1 MTHVWM
7 MVMRVRIRVPTWWRR
22 TAMRT
27 WMHHVWWGRH
37 PTGGRWDRPSVMP
50 GRWTLRRSWWGA
62 LRRSFPSR
70 TNASS
75 LPGLI
80 GNSHRKICSLLILD
94 LAAFV
99 DQCLRTCIVQAL
111 NTFTLVTADHTSLET
126 LQQKWGQKVRGKGSL
141 PLTIHQTCRRLTS
154 QYFFRHS
161 DFLHLQPMLCIFC
174 VFSPCA
180 SFTMNRDWNALEF
193 LARVSLIA
201 FSRIAPASGVFPQSE
216 QLHP

>member
-1 MTHVWM
+1 MAHHIRMMMTHVWM

-126 LQQKWGQKVRGKGSL
+126 LAIL
-141 PLTIHQTCRRLTS
+141 FQTFRLFALATHVM
-154 QYFFRHS
+154 YF
-161 DFLHLQPMLCIFC
+161 LCIFTLRI
-174 VFSPCA
+174 FHNES
-180 SFTMNRDWNALEF
+180 RLECFGVLGPSVLDCF
-193 LARVSLIA
+193 LPNCPGLWSI
-201 FSRIAPASGVFPQSE
+201 STI
-216 QLHP
+216 